1 MFKEKNDYYLFHPAL
16 KTGMEL
22 PPPKRE
28 HEVGLYERPNYCLY
42 HPFLVHTLEGCA
54 AFKNGLQRHW
64 ELGCRSIPNEVLKF
78 ELYCNL
84 ITPAMV

>member
-1 MFKEKNDYYLFHPAL
+1 MFKDKNDYYLFHPAL

-28 HEVGLYERPNYCLY
+28 HEVGLYKRPNYCLY

-54 AFKNGLQRHW
+54 AFKIQEW
-64 ELGCRSIPNEVLKF
+64 IAETLGVGMQIDSK
-78 ELYCNL
+78 
-84 ITPAMV
+84 